1 MAPSSTSR
9 SISRNTDPRTRRT
22 RFAVGV
28 SVVAI
33 TALLSGCAS
42 GGTAAPS
49 GSAAAGDDAAATITF
64 VGYGGGGQDAQI
76 AAWQEPYTKAHPNVT
91 FVNTSPPDVAQVKA
105 QVESG
110 SVQWDVMAT
119 APYAAQQNC
128 GTLFEKLDLADIDQT
143 DLAEGTVGECYLGN
157 WINATPIAYRTDAF
171 PKGKGPESVADFFD
185 TERFPGQRGIVTN
198 LQNGILEYPLL
209 ADGVKPDELY
219 PLDVDRAL
227 DKLDEI
233 RDVTTFAPNVGALQQ
248 AVEANQVDMFL
259 LPDSRLVPL
268 LQSGFDMTIVWD
280 VTVASL
286 NAFAIPKGA
295 PNKQAAVDFIS
306 SVVEPE
312 QVAKISELLG
322 VAPVNTA
329 AKPELDEFTE
339 QVEVYGP
346 ANTGETVLQDIDWY
360 TDNFND
366 TTTKLTTWLAG

>member
-1 MAPSSTSR
+1 MVSRSRTISTALSLVAVAGLLAACSST
-9 SISRNTDPRTRRT
+9 P
-22 RFAVGV
+22 
-28 SVVAI
+28 
-33 TALLSGCAS
+33 
-42 GGTAAPS
+42 
-49 GSAAAGDDAAATITF
+49 AAGGGSSSEPAADAATTITF

-76 AAWQEPYTKAHPNVT
+76 EAWQTPYTEAHPNVT

-105 QVESG
+105 QVDSG
-110 SVQWDVMAT
+110 SVQWDVVAT

-128 GTLFEKLDLADIDQT
+128 DTLFEPLDLSAIDQT
-143 DLAEGTVGECYLGN
+143 DLVEGTVGECYLGN

-171 PKGKGPESVADFFD
+171 PEGEGPKTVEDFFD
-185 TERFPGQRGIVTN
+185 TEKFPGQRGIVNN

-209 ADGVKPDELY
+209 ADGVAADDLY

-227 DKLDEI
+227 EKLGEI
-233 RDVTTFAPNVGALQQ
+233 RDDTTFAPNVGALQQ
-248 AVEANQVDMFL
+248 AVEAGQVDTFL

-268 LQSGFDMTIVWD
+268 MQNGLDITVVWD
-280 VTVASL
+280 ETVASL

-295 PNKQAAVDFIS
+295 PHKDAAVEFIS

-339 QVEVYGP
+339 KVEVYGP
-346 ANTGETVLQDIDWY
+346 ANTGGTVLQDIDWY
-360 TDNFND
+360 AENFND
-366 TTTKLTTWLAG
+366 VSNKLTTWLAG